1 MNLEKIKLSLRITT
15 DAFDEELTMLANAA
29 KLDLKVAGI
38 NSSVL
43 ESESLSL
50 SPLVE
55 HAIITY
61 VRLNFGQPTDY
72 DRLKESYD
80 EQKKQLGMSAEFTDF
95 GVQHG

>member
-29 KLDLKVAGI
+29 KTDLKVAGI
-38 NSSVL
+38 KDGVFEMEN
-43 ESESLSL
+43 L
-50 SPLVE
+50 SPIVE

-61 VRLNFGQPTDY
+61 VRLNFGQPSDY

-80 EQKKQLGMSAEFTDF
+80 EQKKQLGMSAEFTEF
-95 GVQHG
+95 GV

>member
-1 MNLEKIKLSLRITT
+1 MNLDKIKLSLRITT
-15 DAFDEELTMLANAA
+15 DAFDDELTMLANAA

-43 ESESLSL
+43 ESESLS
-50 SPLVE
+50 PLVE

-61 VRLNFGQPTDY
+61 VRLNFGQPNDY